1 MFIQCP
7 KCLFAKD
14 VDPAKIPD
22 GVKEIKCPKCA
33 NLFQLPITSG
43 GVKPPNP
50 APSPVSEFIPP
61 PLASGGPDPY
71 ASSPKAAMPI
81 AQPSPPKTAPGKYAG
96 VENIAFPDLPYNL
109 VFSGIGGELF
119 KIYFVNAL
127 LTIITLGIYRPWGKV
142 KLRKYLYSH
151 TGLLGERFNYTGT
164 GRELFNG
171 LFKGGL
177 IFFGPIFVLQIL
189 GQYVNVAFAFLVYP
203 YIALVIPLMLT
214 ASRRYR
220 ASRSVWRGVRFSF
233 TGNWKECLKIYA
245 LGYLLTMFTMGIY
258 FPWFYAK
265 KQRFWRENTGFGSMN
280 FKYTG
285 EGKELL
291 KTFLLGYFLTAITFG
306 VYALW
311 LKAKLVRYDWEH
323 TSFQSIT
330 FKSTVTGGSLFGLY
344 FVNMLITGVTLG
356 IGYPWTVVRTMNYT
370 FGNLMLKG
378 KGDFDKVLQT
388 SGKASAMG
396 EGVADQFDVDLAM

>member
-33 NLFQLPITSG
+33 NLFQLPITSDS
-43 GVKPPNP
+43 VKPP
-50 APSPVSEFIPP
+50 APTPPSGTDFIPP
-61 PLASGGPDPY
+61 PLASGGHDQYSARPRLEMPT
-71 ASSPKAAMPI
+71 AAPPPF
-81 AQPSPPKTAPGKYAG
+81 QPAPGKLPGAKNA
-96 VENIAFPDLPYNL
+96 EFPALPYNL

-119 KIYFVNAL
+119 KIYLVNVL
-127 LTIITLGIYRPWGKV
+127 LSIITLGIYRPWGKV
-142 KLRKYLYSH
+142 KLRKYLYGH

-164 GRELFNG
+164 GKELFNG
-171 LFKGGL
+171 LWKGGL
-177 IFFGPIFVLQIL
+177 IFFGPIYVINLLAEFVNGSFAVLIL
-189 GQYVNVAFAFLVYP
+189 P
-203 YIALVIPLMLT
+203 YLALVIPIMLV

-233 TGNWKECLKIYA
+233 TGKWKECLRIYA
-245 LGYLLTMFTMGIY
+245 PGYLLTMFTMGIY

-265 KQRFWRENTGFGSMN
+265 KQRFWRENTSFGSTN

-285 EGKELL
+285 VGKELL

-306 VYALW
+306 IYAIW
-311 LKAKLVRYDWEH
+311 LKAKLARYDWEH
-323 TSFQSIT
+323 TSFQGIT

-344 FVNMLITGVTLG
+344 FKNTLITGFTLG
-356 IGYPWTVVRTMNYT
+356 IGYPWTVVRTMNYN
-370 FGNLMLKG
+370 FGNLLLKG
-378 KGDFDKVLQT
+378 KGDFDKILQT